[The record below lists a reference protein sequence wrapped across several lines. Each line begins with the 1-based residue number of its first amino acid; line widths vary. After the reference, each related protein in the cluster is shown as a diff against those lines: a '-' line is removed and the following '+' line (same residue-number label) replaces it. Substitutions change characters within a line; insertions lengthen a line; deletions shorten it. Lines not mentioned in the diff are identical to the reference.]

1 MLERIVN
8 RIILINT
15 MNQKVSLPPTLKILV
30 VDDMPS
36 VREMVK
42 ATLAMFGFKNVLEA
56 GDGNQAWEMIIAE
69 AQANEPFELIVSDI
83 NMPKC
88 NGLKL
93 LKMIR
98 ANGTFKD
105 VPVLMVSTESE
116 TDVIM
121 SAIEAG
127 ANNYILKP
135 FTKDIMKEK
144 LIAIFYK

>member
-1 MLERIVN
+1 
-8 RIILINT
+8 

-42 ATLAMFGFKNVLEA
+42 TCLGAFGFKNVMKA
-56 GDGNQAWEMIIAE
+56 TDGNQAWEMIVAE

-135 FTKDIMKEK
+135 FTKEIMKEK

>member
-1 MLERIVN
+1 
-8 RIILINT
+8 

-36 VREMVK
+36 VRDMVK
-42 ATLAMFGFKNVLEA
+42 TTLGAFGFKNVMEA
-56 GDGNQAWEMIIAE
+56 SDGTEAWEMIVAE

-98 ANGTFKD
+98 ANGTFKE

-135 FTKDIMKEK
+135 FTKEIMKEK
-144 LIAIFYK
+144 LIAIFYN

>member
-1 MLERIVN
+1 
-8 RIILINT
+8 

-36 VREMVK
+36 VRDMVK
-42 ATLAMFGFKNVLEA
+42 TTLGAFGFKNVMEA
-56 GDGNQAWEMIIAE
+56 SDGNEAWEMIVAE

-98 ANGTFKD
+98 ANGTFKE

-135 FTKDIMKEK
+135 FTKEIMKEK

>member
-1 MLERIVN
+1 
-8 RIILINT
+8 

-42 ATLAMFGFKNVLEA
+42 ATLGTFGFKNIIEA
-56 GDGNQAWEMIIAE
+56 GDGNQAWEKIVAE

-105 VPVLMVSTESE
+105 IPVLMVSTESE
-116 TDVIM
+116 TEVIM

-135 FTKDIMKEK
+135 FTKEIMKEK

>member
-1 MLERIVN
+1 MS
-8 RIILINT
+8 
-15 MNQKVSLPPTLKILV
+15 QKVSLPPTLKILV

-36 VREMVK
+36 VRDMVK
-42 ATLAMFGFKNVLEA
+42 TTLSAFGFKNVMEA
-56 GDGNQAWEMIIAE
+56 GDGNQAWEMIVAE

-98 ANGTFKD
+98 ANGTFKE

-135 FTKDIMKEK
+135 FTKETMKEK
-144 LIAIFYK
+144 LIAIFYGK